1 MSQTVIIAIVA
12 SITMIASI
20 IAVGFAFFSPS
31 LERQER
37 TNKRLKGVARA
48 DAGNAPTKANPLDK
62 TKERRRQVEETIKKI
77 EEQQQEA
84 KKNITLQTQLQRAGL
99 SLTPS
104 NFWLISVFVGVL
116 FSVVIFV
123 LFSNLLLTVA
133 VAFAATFGIPRWVIG
148 YLARQ
153 RQRAFLT
160 EFPNSIDVI
169 VRGVEAGL
177 PLNDCL
183 NLISQEAPA
192 PVGPEFARLVEAGKV
207 GVPIEQALQS
217 MHTRIPVPELN
228 FFSIVL
234 SIQSKTGGNLSEA
247 LRNLSEVLRGRKKLK
262 AKIKAMSAEAK
273 ASAGIIGSLPPG
285 VMIMV
290 YLTSPDYMNILF
302 TERLGNLMIAGG
314 AIWML
319 MGVIIMKKMM
329 NFKI

>member
-1 MSQTVIIAIVA
+1 MSQNVIIAIVA
-12 SITMIASI
+12 SLTMIGSI
-20 IAVGFAFFSPS
+20 VAVGFAFFSPS
-31 LERQER
+31 LGQQER
-37 TNKRLKGVARA
+37 TQKRLKNVARS
-48 DAGNAPTKANPLDK
+48 DAGNTTNKNAPIDK
-62 TKERRRQVEETIKKI
+62 SKERRKQVEDTIKKI

-84 KKNITLQTQLQRAGL
+84 KRKITLQTQLQRAGL
-99 SLTPS
+99 SLSPS
-104 NFWLISVFVGVL
+104 NFWVISGIFGVVL
-116 FSVVIFV
+116 SLVIY
-123 LFSNLLLTVA
+123 LAFSNILLTAA
-133 VAFAATFGIPRWVIG
+133 VSFAATFGFPRWLVG
-148 YLARQ
+148 YLGRK
-153 RQRAFLT
+153 RQRAFLA

-183 NLISQEAPA
+183 NLISQEAPP
-192 PVGPEFARLVEAGKV
+192 PVGPEFARLVEAGKI

-217 MHTRIPVPELN
+217 MHTRLPVPELN

-234 SIQSKTGGNLSEA
+234 AIQSKTGGNLSEA
-247 LRNLSEVLRGRKKLK
+247 LRNLSDVLRGRKKLK

-329 NFKI
+329 NFRI